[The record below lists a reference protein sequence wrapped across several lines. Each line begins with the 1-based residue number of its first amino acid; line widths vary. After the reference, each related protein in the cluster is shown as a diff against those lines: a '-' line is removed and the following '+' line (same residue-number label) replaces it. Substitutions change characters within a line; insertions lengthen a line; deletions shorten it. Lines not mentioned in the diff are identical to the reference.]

1 MFNIR
6 VLKNYLFDF
15 IIWIS
20 GWIILFYFISL
31 WFTAYNEKIQ
41 EDQFWSYNE
50 SSETWIYIIPGKQP
64 IILANIDT
72 SFLEKDILFYK
83 NLLLQNS
90 IMGIKSLSGIL
101 NMNNSNKSI
110 TEIQDD
116 NKLLLLLS
124 NIKDKQMKE
133 SENEQKQKELI
144 QQQLDLKEE
153 QDFWYQQDNWANIVI
168 PSIKLKV
175 DFITQLDNADATQ
188 IENSL
193 KQGAVLYPWSVPWD
207 YWLPMIFSHSSQYPA
222 KKFYSFFYK
231 LEEVP
236 ITWSKIYI
244 NNDKYSYEYETV
256 SSETI
261 PPEEIENIKIDKS
274 QQSIALV
281 TCTPIWTSKD
291 RYILFAKLIKKTRHE

>member
-207 YWLPMIFSHSSQYPA
+207 YWLPMIFSHSSQ
-222 KKFYSFFYK
+222 
-231 LEEVP
+231 
-236 ITWSKIYI
+236 I
-244 NNDKYSYEYETV
+244 
-256 SSETI
+256 
-261 PPEEIENIKIDKS
+261 
-274 QQSIALV
+274 Q
-281 TCTPIWTSKD
+281 
-291 RYILFAKLIKKTRHE
+291 